1 MYGKRGRA
9 LKERSATCKACGLI
23 GRNQSELDNHIS
35 YAHRGTASSPSV
47 KSSEQK
53 KHPFP

>member
-1 MYGKRGRA
+1 LM
-9 LKERSATCKACGLI
+9 ERSAMWKTCGLTARI
-23 GRNQSELDNHIS
+23 QSELDNHIS
-35 YAHRGTASSPSV
+35 YAHRRTANSPSI